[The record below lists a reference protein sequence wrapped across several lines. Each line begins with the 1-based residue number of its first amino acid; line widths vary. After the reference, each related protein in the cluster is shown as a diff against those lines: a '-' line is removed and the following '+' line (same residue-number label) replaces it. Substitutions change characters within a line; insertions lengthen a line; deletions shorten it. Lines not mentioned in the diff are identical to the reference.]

1 MPCFDTP
8 PVNPCHSFLTIFWVF
23 SSASLPFSFFVG
35 ELELSYFDFIV
46 GGCSCCAS
54 CSPILALFW
63 PPGHHWSDPRAQNSV
78 KTNVFLTFQK
88 SLRGALERLRAA
100 QRCPRGVL
108 LIFARGPER
117 AFGDPKIPHR
127 TPWGPRSGPGGGE
140 QGLRNNKMRIYSGQ
154 GFRNEKT
161 LPVATT
167 DTFFQECCCGCYGKQ
182 SFPARKLT
190 LPSLDAH
197 ENPPRVPPRTCWCC
211 SLQPPFHT
219 GAGTAREITDREVA
233 LPSDWPGGMRGAIE

>member
-1 MPCFDTP
+1 M
-8 PVNPCHSFLTIFWVF
+8 
-23 SSASLPFSFFVG
+23 ASFFCRN
-35 ELELSYFDFIV
+35 ELSYLSFRFYRRRLFARCV
-46 GGCSCCAS
+46 LVSHFWS
-54 CSPILALFW
+54 FLAPLT
-63 PPGHHWSDPRAQNSV
+63 PLERPRAQNSV
-78 KTNVFLTFQK
+78 KPKVFLTFPK
-88 SLRGALERLRAA
+88 SLRDPLERLRAA

-167 DTFFQECCCGCYGKQ
+167 DTFF
-182 SFPARKLT
+182 
-190 LPSLDAH
+190 
-197 ENPPRVPPRTCWCC
+197 
-211 SLQPPFHT
+211 
-219 GAGTAREITDREVA
+219 
-233 LPSDWPGGMRGAIE
+233 